1 MYSKQILQQLL
12 VAVAIVSVAQST
24 WLDLNKI
31 DVTALA
37 ARQLSDL
44 VGGTSATESSTQSTP
59 TTESTPSSAS
69 TPSSSPTS
77 TPPSTPTTPTI
88 PSTSSSSTPS
98 STPASATPSA
108 TPEATSSSAGST
120 PSSSF
125 IPVQTTS
132 ASSTP
137 TSSTPTPVVQTSVQ
151 VWTGTNTNGSK
162 TVFSSTTRTTST
174 PGLTSGDGE
183 TTGMSTKTRNT
194 VIGVVVGV
202 GGTIVLGAL
211 GLVAWRIWG
220 RKKHS
225 EENDGLMAYDMSA
238 TGGMEKTERGSSAGG
253 AHTQRSPFQSTLEN
267 YHQPGQVTAS
277 SNF

>member
-31 DVTALA
+31 DVQALA

-44 VGGTSATESSTQSTP
+44 VGGTSASESSTQSTP
-59 TTESTPSSAS
+59 TTESTPSSTS

-77 TPPSTPTTPTI
+77 TPSSTPATPTTP
-88 PSTSSSSTPS
+88 SSSSSSTPS
-98 STPASATPSA
+98 STPVSATPSA
-108 TPEATSSSAGST
+108 TPEATSSSAST
-120 PSSSF
+120 PSSTF
-125 IPVQTTS
+125 VPVQTTS
-132 ASSTP
+132 SSSTP

-151 VWTGTNTNGSK
+151 VWTTTNTNGSK
-162 TVFSSTTRTTST
+162 TVLSSTTRTTST

-202 GGTIVLGAL
+202 GGAIVLGAL

-238 TGGMEKTERGSSAGG
+238 TGGMEKSERGSSAGG

>member
-12 VAVAIVSVAQST
+12 AAVAIVSVAQST
-24 WLDLNKI
+24 WLDFTKI
-31 DVTALA
+31 DVKALA
-37 ARQLSDL
+37 ARQVSDL
-44 VGGTSATESSTQSTP
+44 VGGTSATESSTQSTS
-59 TTESTPSSAS
+59 TTESTPSSTS

-77 TPPSTPTTPTI
+77 TPSSTTPTTS
-88 PSTSSSSTPS
+88 STSSSSSIPS

-108 TPEATSSSAGST
+108 TPEATSSSAT
-120 PSSSF
+120 PTSSF
-125 IPVQTTS
+125 IPAQTTS
-132 ASSTP
+132 SSSSSTR

-151 VWTGTNTNGSK
+151 VWTTTNTNGSK
-162 TVFSSTTRTTST
+162 TVVSSTTRTTST

-202 GGTIVLGAL
+202 GGAIVLGAL

-238 TGGMEKTERGSSAGG
+238 TGGMEKSERGSSAGG

-267 YHQPGQVTAS
+267 YHQPGQVNPS

>member
-31 DVTALA
+31 DVQAIA

-44 VGGTSATESSTQSTP
+44 VGGTSASESSTQSTP
-59 TTESTPSSAS
+59 TTESTPSSTS

-77 TPPSTPTTPTI
+77 TPSSTPVTPTTP
-88 PSTSSSSTPS
+88 SSSSSSTPS

-108 TPEATSSSAGST
+108 TPEATSSSAST
-120 PSSSF
+120 PSSTF
-125 IPVQTTS
+125 VPVQTS
-132 ASSTP
+132 SSSSTP

-151 VWTGTNTNGSK
+151 VWTTTNTNGSK
-162 TVFSSTTRTTST
+162 TVVSSTTRTTST

-202 GGTIVLGAL
+202 GGAIVLGAL

-238 TGGMEKTERGSSAGG
+238 TGGMEKSERGSSAGG

>member
-44 VGGTSATESSTQSTP
+44 VGGTSASESSTQSTP
-59 TTESTPSSAS
+59 TTESTPSSTS

-77 TPPSTPTTPTI
+77 TPSSTPATPTTP
-88 PSTSSSSTPS
+88 SSSSSSTPS

-108 TPEATSSSAGST
+108 TPEATSSSAST
-120 PSSSF
+120 PSSTF

-132 ASSTP
+132 SSSTP

-151 VWTGTNTNGSK
+151 VWTTTNTNGSK
-162 TVFSSTTRTTST
+162 TVVSSTTRTTST

-202 GGTIVLGAL
+202 GGAIVLGAL

-238 TGGMEKTERGSSAGG
+238 TGGMEKSERGSSAGG

>member
-31 DVTALA
+31 DVQALA

-44 VGGTSATESSTQSTP
+44 VGGTSASESSTQSTP
-59 TTESTPSSAS
+59 TTESTPSSTS

-77 TPPSTPTTPTI
+77 TPSSTPATPTTP
-88 PSTSSSSTPS
+88 SSSSSSTPS

-108 TPEATSSSAGST
+108 TPEATSSSAST
-120 PSSSF
+120 PSSTF
-125 IPVQTTS
+125 VPVQTTS
-132 ASSTP
+132 SSSTP

-151 VWTGTNTNGSK
+151 VWTTTNTNGSK
-162 TVFSSTTRTTST
+162 TVLSSTTRTTST

-202 GGTIVLGAL
+202 GGAIVLGAL

-238 TGGMEKTERGSSAGG
+238 TGGMEKSERGSSAGG

>member
-31 DVTALA
+31 DVQALA

-44 VGGTSATESSTQSTP
+44 VGGTSASESSTQSTP
-59 TTESTPSSAS
+59 TTESTPSSTS

-77 TPPSTPTTPTI
+77 TPSSTPATPTTP
-88 PSTSSSSTPS
+88 SSSSSSTPS

-108 TPEATSSSAGST
+108 TPEATSSSAST
-120 PSSSF
+120 PSSTF
-125 IPVQTTS
+125 VPVQTTS
-132 ASSTP
+132 SSSTP
-137 TSSTPTPVVQTSVQ
+137 TSSTPTPVVQTSVE
-151 VWTGTNTNGSK
+151 VWTTTNTNGSK
-162 TVFSSTTRTTST
+162 TVLSSTTRTTST

-202 GGTIVLGAL
+202 GGAIVLGAL

-238 TGGMEKTERGSSAGG
+238 TGGVEKSERGSSAGG

-267 YHQPGQVTAS
+267 YHQPSQVTAS